1 MSSKRYYSSL
11 TKKFIMS
18 LMGLFLITFLFV
30 HLGLN
35 LTVLSDSGS
44 GNYPTFNQ
52 AAHFMATNP
61 FIQVFQW
68 VLFAGF
74 IIHIFYGIVLQLQN
88 WAARPKR
95 YKVTG
100 SAEENIFSQYMIY
113 TGIVV
118 LIFLVIHFV
127 NFFMV
132 AKGVIPGIQTVTVDG
147 EEMEN
152 LGKLI
157 VDLFKNGSYV
167 IFYVIALL
175 LLGFHLDH
183 GFQSAFQS
191 LGLQNKKWGAFLKGL
206 SHLVAIVLTV
216 GFIIIPLV
224 IYFTK

>member
-1 MSSKRYYSSL
+1 MSYKRYYSSL

-35 LTVLSDSGS
+35 LTVLSGLDQGE
-44 GNYPTFNQ
+44 YPTFNE

-74 IIHIFYGIVLQLQN
+74 IIHIIYGVILQFQN
-88 WAARPKR
+88 WTSRPKG
-95 YKVTG
+95 YKVKG
-100 SAEENIFSQYMIY
+100 HAEENIFSQYMIY
-113 TGIVV
+113 TGVVV

-132 AKGVIPGIQTVTVDG
+132 AKGIVPGIEHVNIDG
-147 EEMEN
+147 VEMEN

-157 VDLFKNGSYV
+157 VDLFHNGNYV

-191 LGLQNKKWGAFLKGL
+191 LGLQNKKYGPFIKGL
-206 SHLVAIVLTV
+206 SHVVAIVLTV

>member
-1 MSSKRYYSSL
+1 MSTKRYYSSL

-35 LTVLSDSGS
+35 LTVLTDSGN
-44 GNYPTFNQ
+44 GDYKTFNE

-68 VLFAGF
+68 VLFAAF

-100 SAEENIFSQYMIY
+100 SAEENVFSQYMIY
-113 TGIVV
+113 TGIIVF
-118 LIFLVIHFV
+118 IFLVIHFV

-132 AKGVIPGIQTVTVDG
+132 AKGVIPGIQTVHIDG

-152 LGKLI
+152 LGKVI
-157 VDLFKNGSYV
+157 VDLFQNGYYV
-167 IFYVIALL
+167 TFYVIALL

-191 LGLQNKKWGAFLKGL
+191 LGLQNKTWGPFLKGL
-206 SHLVAIVLTV
+206 SHFVAIVLTI

>member
-1 MSSKRYYSSL
+1 MSTKRYYSSL

-35 LTVLSDSGS
+35 LSVLTDSGN
-44 GNYPTFNQ
+44 GDYETFNK

-68 VLFAGF
+68 VLFAAF

-100 SAEENIFSQYMIY
+100 SAEENVFSQYMIY
-113 TGIVV
+113 TGIIVF
-118 LIFLVIHFV
+118 IFLVIHFV

-132 AKGVIPGIQTVTVDG
+132 AKGIIPGIQTVHIDG

-152 LGKLI
+152 LGKVI
-157 VDLFKNGSYV
+157 VDLFHNGYYV
-167 IFYVIALL
+167 TFYVVALL

-191 LGLQNKKWGAFLKGL
+191 LGLQNKTWGPFIKGL
-206 SHLVAIVLTV
+206 SHLVAIVLTI

>member
-1 MSSKRYYSSL
+1 MGYTRYYSSL

-35 LTVLSDSGS
+35 LTVLLDLGSD
-44 GNYPTFNQ
+44 NYPLFNE

-88 WAARPKR
+88 WASRPKG
-95 YKVTG
+95 YMVKG
-100 SAEENIFSQYMIY
+100 SAEENVFSQYMIY

-118 LIFLVIHFV
+118 FIFLVIHFV
-127 NFFMV
+127 NFFMI
-132 AKGVIPGIQTVTVDG
+132 AKGIIPGVQHVEVDG
-147 EEMEN
+147 KEMEN

-157 VDLFKNGSYV
+157 VDLFSNGYYV
-167 IFYVIALL
+167 TFYIIALL
-175 LLGFHLDH
+175 ILGFHLDH

-191 LGLQNKKWGAFLKGL
+191 LGLQNKKFGPFLKGL
-206 SHLVAIVLTV
+206 SHIVAVILTI

-224 IYFTK
+224 IYFKK